1 VNPIVGPPIVRPMK
15 RGADASP
22 AQDITALRSALLV
35 REHLGFRRASEVLG
49 VNQSVLSRRVLALE
63 DALGVSLFQRHAGG
77 ARPTG
82 AGERFLREVAQALML
97 LQQAAAQAGAAGRGE
112 VGRLK
117 LGHVWPVSAGPA
129 EGLLRAY
136 RRGAGDVE
144 IDLHEAPAADLA
156 AALLERDLDM
166 ALMDADDAP
175 PALDRLLLW
184 SEPWLLAT
192 PADAPAPTDC
202 WRDITIPA
210 VLCCAA
216 DDWSRIQRL
225 VIERGGPPHAVRV
238 QHTSR
243 DGVLSLVATGAGW
256 AIVPKSVADA
266 TRAGVRFSPLP
277 GRPASLRLCA
287 AWLNDNDNPTLRRFL
302 SLMRA
307 TPLYE
312 GERVTPRLVLGAGV
326 Q

>member
-1 VNPIVGPPIVRPMK
+1 MSVAARPMK

-22 AQDITALRSALLV
+22 TQDITALRTALLV

-82 AGERFLREVAQALML
+82 AGERFLREVQQALEL
-97 LQQAAAQAGAAGRGE
+97 LQQAAAHAGAAGRGE
-112 VGRLK
+112 VGRLR
-117 LGHVWPVSAGPA
+117 LGHLWPVSAGPA
-129 EGLLRAY
+129 ESLLRAY
-136 RRGAGDVE
+136 RRAAGDVE
-144 IDLHEAPAADLA
+144 LDLHEAAAGGLV
-156 AALLERDLDM
+156 AALLEREVDV
-166 ALMDADDAP
+166 ALLEADDAP

-192 PADAPAPTDC
+192 PLDAPEPRGGWADGPT
-202 WRDITIPA
+202 PP
-210 VLCCAA
+210 VLCCAS
-216 DDWSRIQRL
+216 DDWARITRL
-225 VIERGGPPHAVRV
+225 VVDRGGPPHAVRI

-243 DGVLSLVATGAGW
+243 DSVLGLVAAGAGW
-256 AIVPKSVADA
+256 AIVPQSVADA
-266 TRAGVRFSPLP
+266 TRASVRFSPLP

-302 SLMRA
+302 SLLRA
-307 TPLYE
+307 TALYE
-312 GERVTPRLVLGAGV
+312 GELVKPRRVLEIHS
-326 Q
+326 

>member
-1 VNPIVGPPIVRPMK
+1 MSVAARPMK

-22 AQDITALRSALLV
+22 TQDITALRTALLV

-82 AGERFLREVAQALML
+82 AGERFLREVQQALEL
-97 LQQAAAQAGAAGRGE
+97 LQHAAAHAGAAGRGE
-112 VGRLK
+112 VGRLR
-117 LGHVWPVSAGPA
+117 LGHLWPVSAGPA
-129 EGLLRAY
+129 ETLMRAY
-136 RRGAGDVE
+136 RRAAGDVE
-144 IDLHEAPAADLA
+144 LDLHEGAAGGLVA
-156 AALLERDLDM
+156 AVLEREVDV
-166 ALMDADDAP
+166 ALIDADDAP

-192 PADAPAPTDC
+192 PLDTPEPRRGWTDGA
-202 WRDITIPA
+202 TPP
-210 VLCCAA
+210 VLCCAS
-216 DDWSRIQRL
+216 DDWARITRL
-225 VIERGGPPHAVRV
+225 VVDRGGPPHAVRV

-243 DGVLSLVATGAGW
+243 DSVLGLVAAGAGW
-256 AIVPKSVADA
+256 AIVPQSVADA
-266 TRAGVRFSPLP
+266 TRASVRFSPLP

-302 SLMRA
+302 SLLRA
-307 TPLYE
+307 TALYE
-312 GERVTPRLVLGAGV
+312 GETVTPRRVLEIHS
-326 Q
+326 

>member
-1 VNPIVGPPIVRPMK
+1 MSVAARPMK

-22 AQDITALRSALLV
+22 AQDITALRTALLV

-82 AGERFLREVAQALML
+82 AGERFLREVQQALEL
-97 LQQAAAQAGAAGRGE
+97 LQQAAAHAGAAGRGE
-112 VGRLK
+112 VGRLR

-136 RRGAGDVE
+136 RRAAGDVE
-144 IDLHEAPAADLA
+144 LDLREATAGGLVAAV
-156 AALLERDLDM
+156 LEREVDV
-166 ALMDADDAP
+166 ALIDADDAP

-192 PADAPAPTDC
+192 PLDTPEPRRGWMEGPAP
-202 WRDITIPA
+202 P
-210 VLCCAA
+210 VLCCAS
-216 DDWSRIQRL
+216 DDWARITRL
-225 VIERGGPPHAVRV
+225 VVDRGGPPHGVRI

-243 DGVLSLVATGAGW
+243 DSVLGLVAAGAGW
-256 AIVPKSVADA
+256 AIVPQSVAAA
-266 TRAGVRFSPLP
+266 TRAAVRLSPLP
-277 GRPASLRLCA
+277 CRPASLRLCA

-302 SLMRA
+302 SLLRA
-307 TPLYE
+307 TALYE
-312 GERVTPRLVLGAGV
+312 GEMATPRRVLEV
-326 Q
+326 HS